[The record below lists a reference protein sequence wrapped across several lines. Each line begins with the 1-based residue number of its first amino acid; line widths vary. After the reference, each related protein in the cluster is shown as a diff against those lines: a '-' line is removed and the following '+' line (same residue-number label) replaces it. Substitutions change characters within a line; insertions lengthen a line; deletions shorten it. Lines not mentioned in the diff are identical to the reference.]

1 MQLEQFRRSS
11 NSKFQ
16 SQKVNNNNNRNYN
29 CSKLAFS
36 RQINYKNTGDISI
49 FFFFFTANSI
59 EILMGC
65 HNRLVQPRLAS
76 NQSLS
81 GRILKRIFTQRTI
94 YIRPERQ
101 LLEIDHTVSNY
112 FNTVSIIFTYS
123 ECIHGV
129 KFYIMHACLTC
140 DQHFL
145 VISKTLLFLIHFR
158 PMFPKKNQ
166 IAPLKIHRCHLQG

>member
-1 MQLEQFRRSS
+1 M
-11 NSKFQ
+11 NSLGGVAIRNFSLRKLIIIIIVTTIAVSWLFQ
-16 SQKVNNNNNRNYN
+16 D
-29 CSKLAFS
+29 KLIIRILVTFLS
-36 RQINYKNTGDISI
+36 
-49 FFFFFTANSI
+49 FFFFTANSI

-129 KFYIMHACLTC
+129 K
-140 DQHFL
+140 
-145 VISKTLLFLIHFR
+145 KE
-158 PMFPKKNQ
+158 
-166 IAPLKIHRCHLQG
+166 